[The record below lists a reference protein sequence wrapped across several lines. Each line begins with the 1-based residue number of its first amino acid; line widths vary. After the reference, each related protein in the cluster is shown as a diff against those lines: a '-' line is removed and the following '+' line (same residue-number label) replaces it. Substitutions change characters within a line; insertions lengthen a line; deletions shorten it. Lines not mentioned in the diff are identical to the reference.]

1 MKLMMAALALV
12 GSALVISSP
21 AVASAYNDAE
31 YDDGEYVDIEQ
42 FPESGYVGK
51 NTDDPDT
58 SAIESLPPLGKV
70 TANGVTRPV
79 HHRALYTKADR
90 FGNDQWAAAYN
101 VDVSSYAGSI
111 GGAPMLDRPVGGDY
125 SEFRA
130 SLRFDATLVGQTD
143 TWVRS
148 SANIKTETN
157 PMSSEAKGSLY
168 LFQFQIWDDRIPTGQ
183 YTKEVPLFKPKV
195 IDTPPYPVISYEL
208 WGVGLNVSVSGGGS
222 VYTNLSGTIHMDGVR
237 ATIRPGVEAH
247 ADATASLGFGDAFDL
262 WAKGRLNIF
271 DLSAPVTANVFWTQ
285 TPNQYE
291 GGCDHRLFTQLRS
304 DLVLQSLNGRIRAGL
319 SVGWGWVR
327 RGVTVTRW
335 SGLKRSL
342 DFFNLNATTFDKHD
356 TEQCDLVP
364 PIPVITET

>member
-1 MKLMMAALALV
+1 MKSMVTALALL
-12 GSALVISSP
+12 GSALAFSSP
-21 AVASAYNDAE
+21 AHADEYDDAE

-42 FPESGYVGK
+42 FPESGYLGK
-51 NTDDPDT
+51 NTDAPYT
-58 SAIESLPPLGKV
+58 STIESLPPLGKV
-70 TANGVTRPV
+70 TANGVERPV
-79 HHRALYTKADR
+79 QHRALYTKADQ

-101 VDVSSYAGSI
+101 FDVSSYAGSI

-125 SEFRA
+125 SDFRA
-130 SLRFDATLVGQTD
+130 SLRFDVTLVGQTD
-143 TWVRS
+143 TWVRT

-168 LFQFQIWDDRIPTGQ
+168 LFQFQIWDDSIPTGQ

-195 IDTPPYPVISYEL
+195 IDTGPYPVIKYEL

-237 ATIRPGVEAH
+237 ATLRPGVEAH
-247 ADATASLGFGDAFDL
+247 ADATASLGFGDAFDI
-262 WAKGRLNIF
+262 WAKGRLNVF
-271 DLSAPVTANVFWTQ
+271 DLSAPITARVYWTQ
-285 TPNQYE
+285 TPNQ
-291 GGCDHRLFTQLRS
+291 GGCDHQLFSQLRS
-304 DLVLQSLNGRIRAGL
+304 DLELRSLNGRIRAGL

-335 SGLKRSL
+335 DGLKRTL

-356 TEQCDLVP
+356 DHECDLVP
-364 PIPVITET
+364 PIPVISET